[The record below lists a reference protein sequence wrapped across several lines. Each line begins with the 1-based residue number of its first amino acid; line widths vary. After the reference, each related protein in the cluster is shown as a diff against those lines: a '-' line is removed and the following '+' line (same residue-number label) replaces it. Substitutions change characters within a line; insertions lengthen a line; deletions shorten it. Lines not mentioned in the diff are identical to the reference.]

1 MTNHDRDQLLG
12 DVFDGDELN
21 QLRQTSLSR
30 GLKEMRRR
38 RQCAVAA
45 RVSMMAIPV
54 LLLAVVAF
62 YPRFQQPRLTPVPTT
77 MAFAPKGESKVEY
90 ITADQ
95 LFALFPNR
103 AMALVGKPGHQQ
115 LIFLDKPS
123 ASDNE

>member
-1 MTNHDRDQLLG
+1 MMDQDKNLLLEDLLG
-12 DVFDGDELN
+12 DDELH

-30 GLKEMRRR
+30 GLKELRRR
-38 RQCAVAA
+38 RRRTMAS
-45 RVSMMAIPV
+45 RVSVIAFPV
-54 LLLAVVAF
+54 LLLALVVC
-62 YPRFQQPRLTPVPTT
+62 YPRFQPPRPSPAPTA
-77 MAFAPKGESKVEY
+77 MAYAPRAESKVEY

-115 LIFLDKPS
+115 LIFLDTPP